1 VSQPPADAYEL
12 GPEHQAFQRSCH
24 DFVVNKLLPLV
35 PEAERTGSFPAVI
48 WPELSAAGL
57 LGVGHPEEYGGSGG
71 DTLAI
76 ALLAEELAGACG
88 GLAVTILVSAYMAA
102 PHLSRYGSAQLKE
115 RYLRPILDGKKVAA
129 IAVTE
134 PAAGSDVAGIR
145 TVARPAGDGYVLT
158 GSKTFITNGQL
169 ADVVLVAAKTDPAG
183 GHQGITLFAVE
194 PGTPGFAVGQPFAK
208 MGWHSSDTREL
219 FFEDCHVSAAAIV
232 GEPGRGFHQIM
243 RAFATERI
251 ALAGM
256 SIGLAQAALDDAL
269 AHAKNREAF
278 GHRLVEHQ
286 AMRHLL
292 AEMAVDV
299 DTARLV
305 TYQASCRLDR
315 DDPRARTSV
324 AAAKLVAARIA
335 NTVVDRAVQIHGGY
349 GFIEDSRVAMH
360 YRDARIL
367 RIGGGTDEIQL
378 EILGKALTR

>member
-194 PGTPGFAVGQPFAK
+194 PERQASRWGSPSPRWAGIPPTRASCSSRIATSAPPRSSASRPRLPPDHAGVRDGT
-208 MGWHSSDTREL
+208 DR
-219 FFEDCHVSAAAIV
+219 
-232 GEPGRGFHQIM
+232 PGRHEHRPGPG
-243 RAFATERI
+243 RARRRPRACEE
-251 ALAGM
+251 
-256 SIGLAQAALDDAL
+256 
-269 AHAKNREAF
+269 REAF

-349 GFIEDSRVAMH
+349 GSSKTRAWRCTTATRGSCASAVAP
-360 YRDARIL
+360 
-367 RIGGGTDEIQL
+367 
-378 EILGKALTR
+378 TRSSWKSWERR